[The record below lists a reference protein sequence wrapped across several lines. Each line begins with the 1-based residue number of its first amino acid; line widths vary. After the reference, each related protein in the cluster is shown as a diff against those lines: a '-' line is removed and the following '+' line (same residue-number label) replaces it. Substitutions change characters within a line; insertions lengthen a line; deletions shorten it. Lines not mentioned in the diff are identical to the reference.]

1 MKRFFSIL
9 TVFACTAF
17 LVLITSSLFAQT
29 GGETTATS
37 NKTPVVTKRQKNQ
50 QKRIAKGVKSGELT
64 AKETKHL
71 EKEEAKI
78 QHDKAVAK
86 SDGTVTKQERAKLQR
101 EENKASRDIYKKKH
115 NKKKQ

>member
-9 TVFACTAF
+9 IAFACTAF
-17 LVLITSSLFAQT
+17 LVLSTDGLFAQPAGQT
-29 GGETTATS
+29 NPPG
-37 NKTPVVTKRQKNQ
+37 NKTPGVTKRQKNQ
-50 QKRIAKGVKSGELT
+50 QKRIAKGVESGELT

-78 QHDKAVAK
+78 QHDKKMAK
-86 SDGTVTKQERAKLQR
+86 SDGTVTKQERAKLQK

-115 NKKKQ
+115 NKRKQ